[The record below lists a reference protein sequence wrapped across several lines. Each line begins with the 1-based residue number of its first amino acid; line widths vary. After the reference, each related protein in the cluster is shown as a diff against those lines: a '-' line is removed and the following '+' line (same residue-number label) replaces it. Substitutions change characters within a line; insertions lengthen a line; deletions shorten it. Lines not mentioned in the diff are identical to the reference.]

1 MSQVRQGTEGSGWR
15 GEGNWRVVVVRQG
28 IVAYSSSMCY
38 VGFATAAPESKK
50 YLSVEWRVC
59 TGNAIDFASDRSSK
73 CFFPWIARKD
83 EMEGYQ
89 QQRSDLLLAGLDIQ
103 TSNLLLKETIYAN
116 QQNVMPQSKEAD
128 HLTTF
133 QVSTMLRFAQ
143 G

>member
-50 YLSVEWRVC
+50 YLSVEWSVC
-59 TGNAIDFASDRSSK
+59 TGSAIDFASDRSSK

-83 EMEGYQ
+83 EIEGQ
-89 QQRSDLLLAGLDIQ
+89 QQRSDLLLAGRDRQ

>member
-1 MSQVRQGTEGSGWR
+1 MPSTLR
-15 GEGNWRVVVVRQG
+15 
-28 IVAYSSSMCY
+28 
-38 VGFATAAPESKK
+38 
-50 YLSVEWRVC
+50 
-59 TGNAIDFASDRSSK
+59 AIDRANV
-73 CFFPWIARKD
+73 FFPWLARKD
-83 EMEGYQ
+83 EIEGQ